1 MGTVIGFTVIGG
13 ITILSVVVERRL
25 LSKGYTRDAKSVQ
38 IFGRFFLIGCAVYI
52 AYSWAKEALLF
63 FV

>member
-1 MGTVIGFTVIGG
+1 MEAVIGFTAIGG
-13 ITILSVVVERRL
+13 IALLSVVVERRL

-52 AYSWAKEALLF
+52 AYSWTKETLLF